1 MKKTMEKQQKTE
13 LSSRGSISEDDIVG
27 SSLKKGLFRLES
39 DNLELEKS
47 QVESGVK
54 PPLSLWEM
62 TQRFLLNTPDSTKNV
77 KIVDRLQVKDTS
89 DKLWSG
95 SKDIFKDDTG
105 SEENENLNSKE
116 VSDPRES
123 LLKDSG
129 IQVQPDDRLQ

>member
-13 LSSRGSISEDDIVG
+13 LSSRGSLSEDELG
-27 SSLKKGLFRLES
+27 ATSLNKGLFKLES

-77 KIVDRLQVKDTS
+77 KILDRLQIKDTT

-105 SEENENLNSKE
+105 SEENDYLNSKE
-116 VSDPRES
+116 ISDPRES
-123 LLKDSG
+123 LSKDSG
-129 IQVQPDDRLQ
+129 FNF